1 MRWWKEWT
9 FPRYLDRRSLS
20 PLRHPEVLL
29 IRNRVWQR
37 AGFTWT
43 GKERDG
49 RESCVKDRCRKEK
62 NLITT
67 PSESQ
72 RATQV
77 CLTLMSVS
85 STPVLSAYSITLG
98 WAENSHHRH
107 DDLALKYRLWSS
119 SRTVCILM
127 GHSVTLHLVWL
138 LTDNTS
144 ICKRNQQTAFPLNK
158 KNLFTLCQQSTALLL
173 RSHSPPELHLKHEDW
188 QHTVE
193 MTVFQLLFVSW
204 KSRIQEL
211 CSGVTLTWCW
221 CKLRHP
227 WCWQLATGEVR
238 FSHWTSRLQTGERTV
253 RQHNLST
260 HTHTCLSVC
269 HIFEETFKPHHTPE
283 ENF

>member
-37 AGFTWT
+37 AGSTWMV
-43 GKERDG
+43 GKREGGG
-49 RESCVKDRCRKEK
+49 RMCQMGKKDRCRKEK

-67 PSESQ
+67 PSERQ
-72 RATQV
+72 HATQV

-98 WAENSHHRH
+98 WAENSHHLH

-158 KNLFTLCQQSTALLL
+158 KTSLPSANSPQLCYSALTHHQNFT
-173 RSHSPPELHLKHEDW
+173 
-188 QHTVE
+188 
-193 MTVFQLLFVSW
+193 
-204 KSRIQEL
+204 
-211 CSGVTLTWCW
+211 
-221 CKLRHP
+221 
-227 WCWQLATGEVR
+227 
-238 FSHWTSRLQTGERTV
+238 
-253 RQHNLST
+253 
-260 HTHTCLSVC
+260 
-269 HIFEETFKPHHTPE
+269 
-283 ENF
+283 

>member
-158 KNLFTLCQQSTALLL
+158 KPLYPLPTVHSFATPLSLTTRTSPKTWGLTAHSGNDGISTTVCQLEIKNSGTLL
-173 RSHSPPELHLKHEDW
+173 RSDAYLMLMQVATSL
-188 QHTVE
+188 V
-193 MTVFQLLFVSW
+193 
-204 KSRIQEL
+204 
-211 CSGVTLTWCW
+211 LTTCNRWGSF
-221 CKLRHP
+221 LS
-227 WCWQLATGEVR
+227 LN
-238 FSHWTSRLQTGERTV
+238 LQTPHRWEDRTPT
-253 RQHNLST
+253 QSNNT
-260 HTHTCLSVC
+260 HTHTHTLKCL
-269 HIFEETFKPHHTPE
+269 PYLWG
-283 ENF
+283 NF